1 MVWIP
6 GRGWCL
12 GSDGGLLRPTGMLA
26 LVWLGKAH
34 PFYSHISLK
43 KVGLR
48 ETKSLVQDH
57 TPCKRPAVTVQFVRG
72 GIKKQKEVS
81 FYIELNWENTH
92 DFLTFFFPLHLVKCR
107 ILVS

>member
-1 MVWIP
+1 MVWTS

-12 GSDGGLLRPTGMLA
+12 GSDGGLLRPAGMLL
-26 LVWLGKAH
+26 LVWLGKEY

-57 TPCKRPAVTVQFVRG
+57 TPCKRPAVIVQFVRG

-81 FYIELNWENTH
+81 FYIKLNWENTH
-92 DFLTFFFPLHLVKCR
+92 DFLTIFFLHLVTCR

>member
-57 TPCKRPAVTVQFVRG
+57 IVMSDSSQPNGLQPTRLLHPWDFPGKST
-72 GIKKQKEVS
+72 EVGCHCLLREKPITTS
-81 FYIELNWENTH
+81 YL
-92 DFLTFFFPLHLVKCR
+92 
-107 ILVS
+107 